1 MIAAFLKNDD
11 GNFNYPAALVSGFFI
26 VLIAWQIIHLC
37 KSLKNGRV
45 LFGVPRI
52 SRVKWIERENNPAR
66 FWTAFTIHCLGLLL
80 ICWLI
85 IVILFGFLRK

>member
-11 GNFNYPAALVSGFFI
+11 GNFNCPAALVSGFFI

-37 KSLKNGRV
+37 KALKNGRV

-52 SRVKWIERENNPAR
+52 SHVRWIKRADNPAR
-66 FWTAFTIHCLGLLL
+66 FWATFTFHCFGLLL
-80 ICWLI
+80 FFWLLF
-85 IVILFGFLRK
+85 VISFGLLQQ